1 MTDLQRDSLLSSLR
15 GRARE
20 HDAAED
26 PRDTTPDQALVA
38 LRRRARQI
46 RSVEPAAEAAPA
58 RPIATP
64 AAMPEP
70 SPRIARPAPAV
81 LETL

>member
-1 MTDLQRDSLLSSLR
+1 VTDLQRDPLLSSLR

-20 HDAAED
+20 HDHAEE
-26 PRDTTPDQALVA
+26 PREATPDQALVA

-46 RSVEPAAEAAPA
+46 RPVEPAAP
-58 RPIATP
+58 ATP
-64 AAMPEP
+64 APVAEP
-70 SPRIARPAPAV
+70 SPRIARPAPSV